1 MMKVQVNTDDN
12 VQGYEGLT
20 EWVATEVENT
30 LSHFRE
36 QITRVEVHLSD
47 KNAAKAGGGDK
58 RCLMEARPTGMQP
71 VAVTHEAA
79 TVGAAVTGAAKKL
92 KAALTSSLGRRS
104 DQKGSASIR
113 KPEDS

>member
-1 MMKVQVNTDDN
+1 
-12 VQGYEGLT
+12 
-20 EWVATEVENT
+20 
-30 LSHFRE
+30 
-36 QITRVEVHLSD
+36 
-47 KNAAKAGGGDK
+47 
-58 RCLMEARPTGMQP
+58 MQP

-113 KPEDS
+113 KPEES